1 MRDPRFDILFEPV
14 KLGPVTARNRF
25 YQVPHCNGM
34 GHAHPSAHAAMRGV
48 KAEGGWAVVC
58 TEEVEIHHSTE
69 TAPFVEGRLW
79 DDQDIPA
86 HERLTEAVHEH
97 GSLAGIELVH
107 QGHLTSNLYSRE
119 PPMGV
124 AGLPTYGTD
133 PVQARRMN
141 LQDIE
146 DLRRWHRNAVRR
158 SLQAG
163 YDLVYVYAGHN
174 LTVIQH
180 FLSPL
185 YNDRTDAYG
194 GSLENRARLLRE
206 ILEDTLEEVD
216 GRAAVACRICVDELY
231 GDAGL
236 GRSEIE
242 QVLGLVGELPDVWD
256 FMVGE
261 WDFDSITSRFAGE
274 GAQEEYVRGLKALTS
289 KPVVGV
295 GRFTSP
301 DTMVRMIRDGVLD
314 LIGAARPSIADP
326 FLPRKIEEGRW
337 DDIRECIGCNICV
350 SGDYTHTP
358 LRCTQNP
365 SMGEEWRRGWHP
377 ERIRPK
383 ASDASVLVVGAGPA
397 GLEAAMMLGRR
408 GYQVVLAEA
417 SRRARRAGAARGPT
431 AGSSRVDPRGRLPQ
445 GPASATRERRSRPRE
460 PAYGRRDPLVRLRQR
475 GDRDR
480 GALAE
485 RWCGAG
491 ASAGDSDR
499 SRDAGAHA

>member
-1 MRDPRFDILFEPV
+1 MLIRAHTPR
-14 KLGPVTARNRF
+14 
-25 YQVPHCNGM
+25 
-34 GHAHPSAHAAMRGV
+34 MRGV

-274 GAQEEYVRGLKALTS
+274 GAQEEYVRGPQGPDQQAR
-289 KPVVGV
+289 G
-295 GRFTSP
+295 GRRP
-301 DTMVRMIRDGVLD
+301 LHVAGHDGAD
-314 LIGAARPSIADP
+314 DPRRRARPHRRGATIDRRPVPAEEDRGGPLGGHPRVHRVQHLRLGRLHPHAAPLHAEPEHGGGVAPRLASGADP
-326 FLPRKIEEGRW
+326 RR
-337 DDIRECIGCNICV
+337 RHRTRRCSS
-350 SGDYTHTP
+350 SG
-358 LRCTQNP
+358 Q
-365 SMGEEWRRGWHP
+365 
-377 ERIRPK
+377 
-383 ASDASVLVVGAGPA
+383 
-397 GLEAAMMLGRR
+397 GRR
-408 GYQVVLAEA
+408 G
-417 SRRARRAGAARGPT
+417 SRRR
-431 AGSSRVDPRGRLPQ
+431 
-445 GPASATRERRSRPRE
+445 
-460 PAYGRRDPLVRLRQR
+460 
-475 GDRDR
+475 
-480 GALAE
+480 
-485 RWCGAG
+485 
-491 ASAGDSDR
+491 
-499 SRDAGAHA
+499 